1 LPTIEIQWHQ
11 SKFIANDP
19 GLHGQLVLPASREG
33 ELLEAQQSNTSNS
46 VELNHNQNTC
56 RTANAGTLNIL
67 NMRSSQLTLLNTIAG
82 SQQHHQLNS
91 CPLYL

>member
-19 GLHGQLVLPASREG
+19 GLHGQLVLPASREC

-46 VELNHNQNTC
+46 VELNHNQKTC
-56 RTANAGTLNIL
+56 RTANAGTLNFLNIF

-82 SQQHHQLNS
+82 SQQHH
-91 CPLYL
+91 